1 MATIDA
7 SYFFGPLLIAQKT
20 DNAAGIQWLINELE
34 PKLLRD
40 IMGYELYKAY
50 TAGVTAST
58 QKYLDIQDGKEYSNR
73 SGIPTKWNGIAFTYG
88 DAKKSLIANYVYWH
102 WMEKEASISTGT
114 GEKTANAQ
122 NAVTASPVS
131 KMVRAWN
138 DMVCMIYELCE
149 FLLSNQ
155 TDYPEFVE
163 QYSRI
168 PCSLLKKQNAFGI

>member
-7 SYFFGPLLIAQKT
+7 SYFFGPLLIAQKS
-20 DNAAGIQWLINELE
+20 DNAAGIQWFINELE

-50 TAGVTAST
+50 TAGIIAAT
-58 QKYLDIQDGKEYSNR
+58 QKYKDIQDGKEYTDR
-73 SGIPTKWNGIAFTYG
+73 AGIPTKWNGLAFLYG
-88 DAKKSLIANYVYWH
+88 SSKKSLIANYVYWR
-102 WMEKEASISTGT
+102 WMAKEASISTGT
-114 GEKTANAQ
+114 GEKVANAQ
-122 NAVTASPVS
+122 NASEASPVF

-138 DMVCMIYELCE
+138 EMVDMIYELAE

-168 PCSLLKKQNAFGI
+168 PGSLLKKQNVLGI